1 MAASTLS
8 IGTSN
13 YSLLEAL
20 DGATVSKSGKSY
32 SIKSKEAIENLSINS
47 EGLNDPTL
55 LGQDSSSNINI
66 FAGLEN
72 FQATLGNGG
81 DSLNILGNVEGG
93 RFELDDSSY
102 SDIGADFLS
111 IQGNLTKGS
120 AVIDSQGD
128 IGRTEINRIY
138 AGGGNDTIRIAKN
151 VEDAFIY
158 LGSGNDSLTISG
170 NSKRLDVKGDA
181 GNDYIE
187 FRGTA
192 GDLFEGGVRVQ
203 AGENN
208 DTVVF
213 RDLFAGSSASEEYL
227 SGEQFFG
234 DRDGEISD
242 PGTSAVDLGSGSD
255 SLIIARGASNVDVN
269 TGSGRDTVSLSGSYD
284 NVRFHL
290 DGLARDRGGNPT
302 DQGFNTGGDRIS
314 SSNGGSFTNS
324 VFTSNNTLGDTLIFG
339 SGTLFDESQIYTS
352 NNSQYLAAGLGNDS
366 LVFGTANFN
375 NSVLSTGYGADTI
388 VFGANSVFNNL
399 SINLGNDESND
410 VIRFA
415 AGTDLDGI
423 EISGA
428 NTNDVLWI
436 GTTSYN
442 YNSDGNGNDNG
453 LHIGSSFWRQ
463 A

>member
-8 IGTSN
+8 IGTTN

-20 DGATVSKSGKSY
+20 DTSKSGRSY
-32 SIKSKEAIENLSINS
+32 SIKSKSKTAIENLSINS
-47 EGLNDPTL
+47 EGVDDPS

-72 FQATLGNGG
+72 FQASLGRGG
-81 DSLNILGNVEGG
+81 DSLSIFGNVQGG
-93 RFELDDSSY
+93 RFELDDDNNTSE
-102 SDIGADFLS
+102 IGADFLS
-111 IQGNLTKGS
+111 IQGDLTKGY
-120 AVIDSQGD
+120 AVIDSSGES
-128 IGRTEINRIY
+128 GRTEVSRIY
-138 AGGGNDTIRIAKN
+138 AGGGNDTIRITKK

-158 LGSGNDSLTISG
+158 LGSGNDSLTITG

-192 GDLFEGGVRVQ
+192 GNDFDGGVRVQ
-203 AGENN
+203 AGKDN

-213 RDLFAGSSASEEYL
+213 RDLFAGSSAISSDQL
-227 SGEQFFG
+227 FG
-234 DRDGEISD
+234 DTGSNISD
-242 PGTSAVDLGSGSD
+242 PYTSAVELGSGSD
-255 SLIIARGASNVDVN
+255 SLVIARGASNVDVN
-269 TGSGRDTVSLSGSYD
+269 TGSGRDTVSLSGTYD

-290 DGLARDRGGNPT
+290 DGLALDRNGNPNN
-302 DQGFNTGGDRIS
+302 DQDINTGGDRIS

-339 SGTLFDESQIYTS
+339 SDTEFNESQIYTS
-352 NNSQYLAAGLGNDS
+352 NNSQYLAAGPGNDS
-366 LVFGTANFN
+366 LVFGSASKFN

-388 VFGANSVFNNL
+388 VFGANSVFNGL
-399 SINLGNDESND
+399 DINLGNDQSND

-415 AGTDLDGI
+415 VGSDLSGV
-423 EISGA
+423 EIYGA
-428 NTNDVLWI
+428 NTNDVLWV
-436 GTTSYN
+436 GNSSYN
-442 YNSDGNGNDNG
+442 YEATGNGNEND
-453 LHIGSSFWRQ
+453 LYIGSSFWRQ